1 MTLDENF
8 ESNES
13 LDTNSDNSNEFDS
26 QEPTNNVDNSD
37 NQENNEP
44 ENNEENQGKF
54 SSLEESNKAYA
65 ELEKKLG
72 EQSNELGELRKQAEA
87 YANLQRELEQ
97 KELEKAQAQGFNSVQ
112 EWNDSKEIAQ
122 FRADELAKHLNSVD
136 YPEEMVNLLAQYR
149 ENPSEE
155 LYKLIR
161 DEFPVDVLEDVAEK
175 TAIVKGQLQQKQRE
189 ALDQQAVQQL
199 QGYLEAEVPKYAEEL
214 KNPAVVAL
222 FAEGLTAYGTNLQTD
237 KFFKLL
243 HDYKNSILQQAGI
256 ETGINDENSN
266 DTDELTGITK
276 SSGQT
281 PNTNEKNVLEMSESE
296 LKAYLKTQK

>member
-8 ESNES
+8 ENDSFES
-13 LDTNSDNSNEFDS
+13 DSDNSETLDT
-26 QEPTNNVDNSD
+26 EPTDNVDNSET
-37 NQENNEP
+37 QEDKEP
-44 ENNEENQGKF
+44 DTEENQGKF

-87 YANLQRELEQ
+87 YMNLQ
-97 KELEKAQAQGFNSVQ
+97 KELEQQELAKAQEKGFDSIQ

-122 FRADELAKHLNSVD
+122 FRADELAKHLNVLD
-136 YPEEMVNLLAQYR
+136 YPDEMIKLLAEYR
-149 ENPSEE
+149 ENPSED

-161 DEFPVDVLEDVAEK
+161 DEFPIEVLEDVAEK
-175 TAIVKGQLQQKQRE
+175 TAVIKGQLQQKQQE
-189 ALDQQAVQQL
+189 ALNQQAVEQL
-199 QGYLEAEVPKYAEEL
+199 QGYLEVEVPKYAEEL

-243 HDYKNSILQQAGI
+243 NDYKTSILQQAGI
-256 ETGINDENSN
+256 QTGINDENSN
-266 DTDELTGITK
+266 DTDELTGITSNK
-276 SSGQT
+276 GSAN
-281 PNTNEKNVLEMSESE
+281 PNVDEKNVLDMSDFNWVS
-296 LKAYLKTQK
+296 YF